1 MKTTVF
7 LFHPNFANSRVN
19 KALAAGLPG
28 DIEVRNMY
36 ALYPDFQIDVAKE
49 QAVME
54 ESDPDRLANADVLV
68 LRDAAVKEVGRR
80 RADLRLGLRE
90 RR

>member
-28 DIEVRNMY
+28 NIEVRDMY
-36 ALYPDFQIDVAKE
+36 ALYPDFQIDVAK
-49 QAVME
+49 
-54 ESDPDRLANADVLV
+54 
-68 LRDAAVKEVGRR
+68 
-80 RADLRLGLRE
+80 
-90 RR
+90 